1 MNNGVILA
9 ATAAGLSTLP
19 ALAGLLAAPLKR
31 KSFFGFRNRTA
42 TYLIY
47 LQ

>member
-31 KSFFGFRNRTA
+31 KSFFAPNYVA
-42 TYLIY
+42 YIVL
-47 LQ
+47 